1 MPLTPEQRREGFR
14 LADRCVE
21 PARNR
26 ISGPSGDSHIEPRAM
41 AVLLCLAEHSGEVVS
56 RTELNDTVWENTVV
70 TDQALT
76 NCISEL
82 RHHLGDDR
90 AEPRFIETVPK
101 RGYRLIAPISD
112 IPPEKGHPESAGTGH
127 APVQGRWLIAFITGV
142 ALACVL
148 GLVAWWTLYSPS
160 TARANSVAVVAFHNV
175 AEVESLDYLS
185 LALSDEITTVL
196 ARAKGLAVRPFEA
209 RQGGADGQSGD
220 SHQAVNMVTG
230 HFYPEGDEHL
240 TVAIEAREVAGD
252 RLVWRGTISVPME
265 DVLDLRNNIA
275 RRVREG
281 LVPALGAVSGDS
293 PSTPSDADAYRLY
306 LRSIAIPRDP
316 APNRRAI
323 QMLEDAIDLD
333 PDYAPAWESLARRY
347 HDNHSYGGGSE
358 TYLDRAAEAARRALE
373 LDPELIAAAQR
384 LIVLETEAGRL
395 ESAYARA
402 RELLGTHGNSAA
414 AHFSLSYVLRFG
426 GMLEAS
432 QRHCEQALELD
443 PHYQGWRSCAFA
455 YMAAG
460 KLERA
465 IHFIDLDLGSYWGN
479 LVSVHYWLRRED
491 PERAVQAAQRL
502 PPDSTERRFH
512 MACLENRPNPPSDEV
527 TAPFIEQWHSLR
539 DPEPSYWIGAE
550 MVYCHRPEDALSL
563 LQSAIEDG
571 YCAYPAIDLD
581 PAWKSLKDEPAFRS
595 LREEAIACRDRF
607 RAAVRTH

>member
-1 MPLTPEQRREGFR
+1 MALSSEQRSRGFR
-14 LADRCVE
+14 LADRVLE

-26 ISGPSGDSHIEPRAM
+26 ISGPGGDSHIEPRAM
-41 AVLLCLAEHSGEVVS
+41 AVLLCLADHAGEVVS
-56 RTELNDTVWENTVV
+56 RTELNDTVWGNSVV

-82 RHHLGDDR
+82 RHHLGDKR
-90 AEPRFIETVPK
+90 AEPQFIETVPK
-101 RGYRLIAPISD
+101 GGYRLIVPISD
-112 IPPEKGHPESAGTGH
+112 IPAGDGHPDSAGTGRT
-127 APVQGRWLIAFITGV
+127 AVLGRRLIMLVTGM
-142 ALACVL
+142 ALFGAL
-148 GLVAWWTLYSPS
+148 GLVAWWTLHPPGPAS
-160 TARANSVAVVAFHNV
+160 TNTVAVVAFHNV
-175 AEVESLDYLS
+175 SDAESLDYLRV
-185 LALSDEITTVL
+185 ALPDEITTVL

-209 RQGGADGQSGD
+209 RQGGADGQVGD
-220 SHQAVNMVTG
+220 SHQAVNLVTG

-240 TVAIEAREVAGD
+240 TVAIEAREVARA
-252 RLVWRGTISVPME
+252 RLIWRGTVSVPKNN
-265 DVLDLRNNIA
+265 VLELRASIA
-275 RRVREG
+275 RRVRDG
-281 LVPALGAVSGDS
+281 LVPALGAVSENL
-293 PSTPSDADAYRLY
+293 PPAPSDADAYRLY
-306 LRSIAIPRDP
+306 LRNLAIPRDP

-323 QMLEDAIDLD
+323 EMLEDALDLD
-333 PDYAPAWESLARRY
+333 PDYAPAWESLSRRY
-347 HDNHSYGGGSE
+347 HDHHAYGGGSE
-358 TYLDRAAEAARRALE
+358 AYLDRAVEAARRALE
-373 LDPELIAAAQR
+373 LDPDLIAAAQR
-384 LIVLETEAGRL
+384 LIVMETEAGRL

-402 RELLGTHGNSAA
+402 RELVDTHGDSAA

-443 PHYQGWRSCAFA
+443 PHFQGWRSCAFA

-465 IHFIDLDLGSYWGN
+465 MRFIDLDHGSYWGN
-479 LVSVHYWLRRED
+479 LVSVHYWLRQED

-502 PPDSTERRFH
+502 PPDSVERHFH
-512 MACLENRPNPPSDEV
+512 MACLGNRPDPPPDEV
-527 TAPFIEQWHSLR
+527 TTPFIEQWHSLR

-581 PAWKSLKDEPAFRS
+581 PAWQPLKDEPAFRR

-607 RAAVRTH
+607 RAAVRTP